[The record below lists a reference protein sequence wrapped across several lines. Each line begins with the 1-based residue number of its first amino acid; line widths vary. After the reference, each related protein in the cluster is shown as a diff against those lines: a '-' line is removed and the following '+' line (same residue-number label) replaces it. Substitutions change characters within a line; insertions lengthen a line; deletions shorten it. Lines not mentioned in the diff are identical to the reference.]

1 MTNFLHTFIP
11 SAVLLDLGM
20 IKIYYYGLIMALA
33 ISAAFFITL
42 KLGKLLKIKSDDI
55 FDLSFL
61 LIVGGLVG
69 ARIYDVFLFLPYY
82 INNPLASLK
91 IWEGGL
97 AIHGAIITGL
107 IITIIFS
114 KKKHISF
121 WKLSAIIT
129 PALALGQAI
138 GRFGNYFN
146 QELFG
151 KPSDLFFSIPIEII
165 NRPLGYESYTHFH
178 PTFLYESFGS
188 LIIFA
193 VLVIYLI
200 RKLKLKRD
208 FNNDIFP
215 LSFYVLSYSLL
226 RFSLEFIKIDNT
238 PQLLGLRF
246 PQIISLVMIILTL
259 FFITRNKCCSRKN
272 LALK

>member
-1 MTNFLHTFIP
+1 MISFLHTFIP
-11 SAVLLDLGM
+11 NSVLLDLG
-20 IKIYYYGLIMALA
+20 IVKIYYYGLIMALA
-33 ISAAFFITL
+33 MIASFFIAI

-61 LIVGGLVG
+61 LIIGGLVG

-82 INNPLASLK
+82 IDNPLASLK

-97 AIHGAIITGL
+97 AIHGAIISGF
-107 IITIIFS
+107 IITIIFA
-114 KKKHISF
+114 KLKNISF
-121 WKLSAIIT
+121 WKISAVIT

-151 KPSDLFFSIPIEII
+151 KPSDLFFSIPIEIT
-165 NRPLGYESYTHFH
+165 NRPLGYEAFTHFH
-178 PTFLYESFGS
+178 PTFIYESFGS

-193 VLVIYLI
+193 ILVIYLI
-200 RKLKLKRD
+200 RNVKLKKD
-208 FNNDIFP
+208 FENDIFP

-226 RFSLEFIKIDNT
+226 RFSLEFIKIDDT
-238 PQLLGLRF
+238 PYLIGLRF
-246 PQIISLVMIILTL
+246 PQIISLIMIILTL
-259 FFITRNKCCSRKN
+259 FFIFRKKCFSKKN
-272 LALK
+272 QALK

>member
-11 SAVLLDLGM
+11 NAVLLDLGM

-33 ISAAFFITL
+33 MSAAFFVAL

-55 FDLSFL
+55 FDLSFF
-61 LIVGGLVG
+61 LIVGGLIG
-69 ARIYDVFLFLPYY
+69 ARVYDVFLFLPYY

-97 AIHGAIITGL
+97 AIHGAIIAGL
-107 IITIIFS
+107 IITIIFA
-114 KKKHISF
+114 KLKNISF

-129 PALALGQAI
+129 PVLALGQAI

-151 KPSDLFFSIPIEII
+151 KPSDLIFSIPIEIMY
-165 NRPLGYESYTHFH
+165 RPFGYEAFTHFH

-188 LIIFA
+188 LIIFTI
-193 VLVIYLI
+193 LIIYLI
-200 RKLKLKRD
+200 RKVKLKGD

-226 RFSLEFIKIDNT
+226 RFTLEFIKIDNT
-238 PQLLGLRF
+238 PYLLGLRF
-246 PQIISLVMIILTL
+246 PQIISLVMIFLTL
-259 FFITRNKCCSRKN
+259 FFIIRNKCFSGKN
-272 LALK
+272 LASK